1 MAELAEL
8 VLRFLVIGALAFGGG
23 GAALPLV
30 ERLAVAET
38 QWLTPQE
45 FATGV
50 GFAYATPGPVLILAP
65 FIGFRVGGLPGA
77 LVATVAV
84 FLIPILL
91 AGAAAGLVTRLRT
104 APWFKGFGAYAAAA
118 AVGLLGL
125 TLYALAKPV
134 YVIHPALLLGS
145 ALVFYAAWRG
155 VSPVALIVGAIALG
169 AIGGTLLPTG

>member
-1 MAELAEL
+1 MAELGEL

-65 FIGFRVGGLPGA
+65 FIGYRVGGLTGA
-77 LVATVAV
+77 VLSTFAV
-84 FLIPILL
+84 FLIPVLL
-91 AGAAAGLVTRLRT
+91 SGAAAGLVARLRSAT
-104 APWFKGFGAYAAAA
+104 WFKGFGAYAAAA

-134 YVIHPALLLGS
+134 FAVHPGLLVGS
-145 ALVFYAAWRG
+145 GLVFYATWRG
-155 VSPVALIVGAIALG
+155 VSPVALIVGAIVLG
-169 AIGGTLLPTG
+169 VIGGTLWGAA